1 MTAKESP
8 HRRYRGAQLFIPDS
22 GAVPA
27 NDIDQQ
33 TPSFKKGN
41 FHGKTYQYSMPQAF

>member
-8 HRRYRGAQLFIPDS
+8 HRRYRGAQLPVPDS
-22 GAVPA
+22 GWVPVIE
-27 NDIDQQ
+27 IDLQA
-33 TPSFKKGN
+33 PSFKKGN